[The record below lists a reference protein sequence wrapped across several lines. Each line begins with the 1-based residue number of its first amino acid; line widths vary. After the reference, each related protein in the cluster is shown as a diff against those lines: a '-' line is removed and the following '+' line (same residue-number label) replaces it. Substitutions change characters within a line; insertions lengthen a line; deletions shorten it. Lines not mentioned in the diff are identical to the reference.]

1 MAYDMNEVLSS
12 KWMANTDLP
21 EQGVD
26 LQMLN
31 VTKEAVGEM
40 LEEKFALHFNGGF
53 KPLLMN
59 RTNIRII
66 NSLYGPNTAGWI
78 GKTVNVYNDP
88 TVSYGGRVTG
98 GVRVRMATANQ
109 QQRWQAPQQAPQ
121 PQATAQE
128 YRQASG
134 GQLPS
139 NEPPAWA
146 VEDIPF

>member
-98 GVRVRMATANQ
+98 GVRVRMATAGQ
-109 QQRWQAPQQAPQ
+109 QQRWQAPQ

-128 YRQASG
+128 YMQASG
-134 GQLPS
+134 GPFPGL
-139 NEPPAWA
+139 AD
-146 VEDIPF
+146 DIPF